1 MRMNDLTPSD
11 EAEVEL
17 GGSAPGDSSEQKAA
31 ESIAMKLLGERL
43 GVELAPLRVPLEGG
57 GRLELDGACESPPV
71 LVEAWAHQGPP
82 KAAQKAK
89 VMTDAMRLLLAAR
102 TLATNP
108 KLVLLL
114 TDQEAAAHFTGR
126 SWMAQALR
134 ELAIDVEV
142 VELPE
147 EVKQAVL
154 RAQTRQYR

>member
-1 MRMNDLTPSD
+1 MNDLTPSD

-31 ESIAMKLLGERL
+31 ESVAMKLLGQRL
-43 GVELAPLRVPLEGG
+43 GVELVPLRVPLEGG

-71 LVEAWAHQGPP
+71 LAEAWAHQGPP

-102 TLATNP
+102 TLGTSP
-108 KLVLLL
+108 KLILLF
-114 TDQEAAAHFTGR
+114 TDQEAVGHFTGR

-134 ELAIDVEV
+134 ELSIEVHV
-142 VELPE
+142 VELPDD
-147 EVKQAVL
+147 VKQAVL
-154 RAQTRQYR
+154 RAQARQYR